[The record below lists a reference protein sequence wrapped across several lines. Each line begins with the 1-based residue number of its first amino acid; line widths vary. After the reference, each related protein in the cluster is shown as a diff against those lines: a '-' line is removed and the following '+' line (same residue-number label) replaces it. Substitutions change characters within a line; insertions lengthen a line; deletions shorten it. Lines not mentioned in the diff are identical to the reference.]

1 MDRIELIKQQLLAS
15 PNDSFLLHALAL
27 EYIKLGQDQEARTCF
42 EKVLGHDPGYVGS
55 YYHLGKTLERL
66 GLETEAAGIYEKG
79 MEKAKAAGEHR
90 ALGELR
96 SAFEE
101 LTM

>member
-1 MDRIELIKQQLLAS
+1 MDRITLIKQQLLTS
-15 PNDSFLLHALAL
+15 PKDSFLLHALAL
-27 EYIKLGQDQEARTCF
+27 EHIKLGQDEEGRSYF
-42 EKVLGHDPGYVGS
+42 EQLLSHDPTYVGS

-66 GLETEAAGIYEKG
+66 GRETEAAAVYEKG
-79 MEKAKAAGEHR
+79 MEMARAAGEAR

>member
-1 MDRIELIKQQLLAS
+1 MDRITWIKQQLLTS
-15 PNDSFLLHALAL
+15 PQDSFLLHALAL
-27 EYIKLGQDQEARTCF
+27 EYIKLGQDEEARTYF
-42 EKVLGHDPGYVGS
+42 ENLLSHDPAYVGS

-66 GLETEAAGIYEKG
+66 GQETEAAAVYEKG
-79 MEKAKAAGEHR
+79 MEMARAAGEAR